1 MKKLLLAMFALAIL
15 TACNSEAPKNAE
27 TAKPQPKPPEVL
39 TGRSAIQKLYISAHG
54 WGPDARPYRL
64 ESSTNEDSNGHDGKS
79 AIWHAG
85 FASVAQRGTKPY
97 TWSGSGT
104 DRGVNPGIEDSY
116 NPSNASTTAFDF
128 QFLKIDSDKA
138 FEVAQKHGGDKML
151 EKTPDTPVSYLLD
164 WNRSGGNLV
173 WHVIYGNSR
182 NDAKLVIDVDATT
195 GEFIRKE

>member
-1 MKKLLLAMFALAIL
+1 MVAMKKLLLTMFALAML
-15 TACNSEAPKNAE
+15 TACSSEAPKSTE
-27 TAKPQPKPPEVL
+27 SAKPQPQPKPPELL

-64 ESSTNEDSNGHDGKS
+64 ESTPNSESNGHDGKS

-104 DRGVNPGIEDSY
+104 DRGINPGIEDSY
-116 NPSNASTTAFDF
+116 NPSNASIAAFDF

-138 FEVAQKHGGDKML
+138 VEVAQQHAGHQ
-151 EKTPDTPVSYLLD
+151 LLANEAD
-164 WNRSGGNLV
+164 IQ
-173 WHVIYGNSR
+173 HM
-182 NDAKLVIDVDATT
+182 
-195 GEFIRKE
+195 